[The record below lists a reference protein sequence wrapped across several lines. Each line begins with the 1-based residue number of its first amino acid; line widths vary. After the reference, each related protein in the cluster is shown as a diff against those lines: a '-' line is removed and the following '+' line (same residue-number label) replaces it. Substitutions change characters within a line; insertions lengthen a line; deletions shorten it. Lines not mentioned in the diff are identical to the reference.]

1 MNVRSMNQQEKVAY
15 MLSEPV
21 PHLVC
26 QMAVPTIISM
36 LVTSFYNMV
45 DTFFVGKINTQATA
59 AVGVVFSVMA
69 LIQACGFFFGHGS
82 GNYISRKL
90 GAGEFEDANKM
101 AATGFFSAFL
111 TGVFLG
117 VLGLIFL
124 TPLARALG
132 STPTILPYTKDYLK
146 IILFGCPFM
155 MSSFVLNNQL
165 RFQGSASYAMV
176 GIVTGAVLNIV
187 LDPVLIFTCGMGVA
201 GAALATVISQAVSFF
216 VLYGMSRKGGNIRA
230 QLKNFSPSFYLYR
243 EMFRGGIPSLCRQ
256 GLASVAQICLNRS
269 AGIFSGE
276 LSDAAIAAMS
286 IVGRITMFA
295 NSALIG
301 FGQGFQPVCGM
312 NYGAKKYERVREGF
326 GFCVKY
332 ATVFLVLVS
341 AAGFAFAN
349 PLVTLFR
356 REDPDVIRIGTLA
369 LRLQCIVF
377 PLNAWIVM
385 CNMMLQSIGKAVK
398 ASVVAVAR
406 QGIFFIPLIWILPFF
421 FGLLGVQMCQTWSDV
436 CTMLISVPM
445 GIGVLREMKRM
456 EENARFGDVSEQNG

>member
-187 LDPVLIFTCGMGVA
+187 LDPILIFTCGMGVA
-201 GAALATVISQAVSFF
+201 GAALATVISQVVSFF

-341 AAGFAFAN
+341 AAGFVFAN

-398 ASVVAVAR
+398 ASVVAAAR

-456 EENARFGDVSEQNG
+456 EENARSGDVSEQKG

>member
-187 LDPVLIFTCGMGVA
+187 LDPIFIFVFHMGVK
-201 GAALATVISQAVSFF
+201 GAARATVICQVVSFF

-341 AAGFAFAN
+341 AAGFVFAN

-398 ASVVAVAR
+398 ASVVAAAR

-456 EENARFGDVSEQNG
+456 EENARSGDVSEQKG

>member
-117 VLGLIFL
+117 GLGLIFL

-187 LDPVLIFTCGMGVA
+187 LDPILIFTCGMGVA
-201 GAALATVISQAVSFF
+201 GAALATVISQVVSFF

-398 ASVVAVAR
+398 ASVVAAAR

-445 GIGVLREMKRM
+445 GIGVLREMKLM
-456 EENARFGDVSEQNG
+456 EENARSGDVSEQKG